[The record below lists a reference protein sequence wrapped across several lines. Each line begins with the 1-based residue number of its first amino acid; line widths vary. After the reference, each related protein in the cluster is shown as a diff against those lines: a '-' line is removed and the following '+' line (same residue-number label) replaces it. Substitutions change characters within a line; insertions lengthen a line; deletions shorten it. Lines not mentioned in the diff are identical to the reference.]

1 VSGPAVT
8 LPAPGDAEPAVRA
21 GAVRQ
26 YLADHRTRRRPS
38 LFAVYTVLLCA
49 AIFGVL
55 AERTLQAVVGGGLE
69 QRSVVEFG
77 PAALALLLLSAVR
90 FGVWQGPV
98 SFRVPDVI
106 LVLLAPLSISAL
118 VRTRLDHALV
128 VAVLTG
134 ASLGAAV
141 ALLATGGVSA
151 LGGARAVA
159 VVVGVA
165 ALGALAVAAS
175 WLVEVSPRVT
185 RGVARAGPLLVA
197 GALAPLVAAAG
208 HVGAVIVA
216 WSGPWGWVTQPFTR
230 QGGWPVA
237 TALLLALAA
246 AAVVAARRRV
256 DDARAIVFL
265 ERAEVRTGMAT
276 AAFVLDY
283 RGVALHRRGAGR
295 AGAGDATGG
304 GVAGGA
310 GARGGVAGW
319 TDRIRGRA
327 ARLLSV
333 PRPRSPRLAI
343 PWRDTL
349 TGLREPARAGAAA
362 LVTAGCITEAVTH
375 PGRGL
380 PAAVCAVGLYAS
392 AALVCEPLRD
402 EVDHPDRGVVL
413 LSRRFGSLLLSHCVV
428 PFVVLFVSGAVT
440 IAVLWGVGTV
450 GPLTLLAIPT
460 LLVAGAW
467 LAVLGAALATRR
479 GGRIDGDAMGRMAIV
494 DPSSPAFG
502 AAVIVVLAPWLL
514 VTGLILT
521 LAVALLGRA
530 VVHHDNVIAAGTDVT
545 ALTVIAALVL
555 LRMARRSRQ
564 L

>member
-1 VSGPAVT
+1 MR
-8 LPAPGDAEPAVRA
+8 LPAARADGDGADGDGVVRA
-21 GAVRQ
+21 GAVRR

-38 LFAVYTVLLCA
+38 LFAVYTVVLCA

-55 AERTLQAVVGGGLE
+55 GESVLRTVVGGGLAE
-69 QRSVVEFG
+69 RSVVQFG
-77 PAALALLLLSAVR
+77 PAALALLVLSAVR

-118 VRTRLDHALV
+118 VRTRLDHAL
-128 VAVLTG
+128 AIAALTG

-141 ALLATGGVSA
+141 ALLASGGVSA
-151 LGGARAVA
+151 LGPARAVA
-159 VVVGVA
+159 VIVAAA
-165 ALGALAVAAS
+165 ALGVLAVAAS
-175 WLVEVSPRVT
+175 WLVEVSSR
-185 RGVARAGPLLVA
+185 VARAVARSGPLLVA
-197 GALAPLVAAAG
+197 AALAPLVAAAG
-208 HVGAVIVA
+208 HVGAVLAA
-216 WSGPWGWVTQPFTR
+216 WSGPWGWVTQPFTGR
-230 QGGWPVA
+230 GGWPVA
-237 TALLLALAA
+237 TVLLLVLGGV
-246 AAVVAARRRV
+246 AVVAARRGV
-256 DDARAIVFL
+256 TGARAIVFL

-283 RGVALHRRGAGR
+283 RGVALHRRGAGGA
-295 AGAGDATGG
+295 AGAG
-304 GVAGGA
+304 VGA
-310 GARGGVAGW
+310 GVGAGW
-319 TDRIRGRA
+319 TGAGRAGRLTSRA
-327 ARLLSV
+327 ARVLSV

-343 PWRDTL
+343 PWRDAR
-349 TGLREPARAGAAA
+349 TGVREPVRAGAAA

-380 PAAVCAVGLYAS
+380 PAAVCAVGLYAA

-428 PFVVLFVSGAVT
+428 PFVILFVSGAVT
-440 IAVLWGVGTV
+440 VAVLWAAGTA
-450 GPLTLLAIPT
+450 GPLILLTIPT
-460 LLVAGAW
+460 LLLAAGW

-530 VVHHDNVIAAGTDVT
+530 VVHHDKVIAAGTDVT
-545 ALTVIAALVL
+545 ALTVIAAFVL

-564 L
+564 P